1 MKHVISA
8 LILPLLVVLTIA
20 LSREAYVISEPGCT
34 VVQVN
39 SWMLTLGQSC
49 QKVSLE

>member
-8 LILPLLVVLTIA
+8 LIIPTLIVLTIA
-20 LSREAYVISEPGCT
+20 LSREAYVISEPGCV

-39 SWMLTLGQSC
+39 SWILTLGQSC
-49 QKVSLE
+49 EKISLE